1 MKVLGQG
8 ETYIYCLIHNNE
20 VKYIGKS
27 DNPNQRFKE
36 HLRKSKYNKTYKDN
50 WLTKLIKSSQIPE
63 LLILDIVPFVNFGFW
78 EDFYIDLFK
87 SFGFK
92 LTNTTPGGRGGN
104 FGDVVNKK
112 ISEKLKGRIINNE
125 WRNNIKKGSIGRKH
139 TKETLENFSKQRLGE
154 GNSMYGV
161 ERKRTWDEN
170 KRKKI
175 IQLDLFNNQ
184 LHEWDSIQDAVVG
197 TCTNRTSI
205 NYVLKG
211 KRNQAGGYKWTYS
224 NIY

>member
-1 MKVLGQG
+1 
-8 ETYIYCLIHNNE
+8 
-20 VKYIGKS
+20 
-27 DNPNQRFKE
+27 
-36 HLRKSKYNKTYKDN
+36 
-50 WLTKLIKSSQIPE
+50 
-63 LLILDIVPFVNFGFW
+63 
-78 EDFYIDLFK
+78 
-87 SFGFK
+87 
-92 LTNTTPGGRGGN
+92 
-104 FGDVVNKK
+104 
-112 ISEKLKGRIINNE
+112 
-125 WRNNIKKGSIGRKH
+125 
-139 TKETLENFSKQRLGE
+139 
-154 GNSMYGV
+154 MYGV